1 MNINVLHFPEKKKE
15 KKKRLARCC
24 AKSPT
29 AQNMYVSVYTD
40 IRNDI

>member
-1 MNINVLHFPEKKKE
+1 MYYIFLKKKKE

-40 IRNDI
+40 IRNDM